1 MTVSLEKCEFYQD
14 SIKLLGHEVSRKG
27 FKPLKDK
34 VEAIE
39 RIPIPIN
46 KKKLR
51 SFLGLANY
59 YRVFIKDFSRI
70 A

>member
-1 MTVSLEKCEFYQD
+1 M
-14 SIKLLGHEVSRKG
+14 
-27 FKPLKDK
+27 KDK

-39 RIPIPIN
+39 QIPIPIN

-59 YRVFIKDFSRI
+59 HRNFIENFSKIAKPLYMLLKD
-70 A
+70 